1 MKNRNL
7 VIVIL
12 AVICAG
18 LLAGVVYTV
27 TKGKSGTQKKQ
38 EASAEAGADETE
50 SQSGIIEEDGKK
62 YKLNPDIKTVLFM
75 GVDKEE
81 KADLGNNPGE
91 NGQSD
96 SLNLL
101 VLNKEEKTAQ
111 IIQIS
116 RDSMVGIDIYD
127 VTGNRLM
134 TENGQIALQYA
145 YGDGAEESCRLTSE
159 KVSELMYGVNVDSYF
174 SLTLRGWLQQLMRL
188 EELLL
193 PCQKI
198 IQLLILHLKKV
209 QKLLL
214 MGNLLKNMSV
224 KEILKSLTVTI
235 SAWNV
240 SHSLWML

>member
-174 SLTLRGWLQQLMRL
+174 SLTL
-188 EELLL
+188 L

>member
-134 TENGQIALQYA
+134 TENG
-145 YGDGAEESCRLTSE
+145 
-159 KVSELMYGVNVDSYF
+159 
-174 SLTLRGWLQQLMRL
+174 
-188 EELLL
+188 
-193 PCQKI
+193 
-198 IQLLILHLKKV
+198 
-209 QKLLL
+209 
-214 MGNLLKNMSV
+214 
-224 KEILKSLTVTI
+224 
-235 SAWNV
+235 
-240 SHSLWML
+240 

>member
-101 VLNKEEKTAQ
+101 VLNKEEKTE
-111 IIQIS
+111 
-116 RDSMVGIDIYD
+116 RVK
-127 VTGNRLM
+127 
-134 TENGQIALQYA
+134 EAL
-145 YGDGAEESCRLTSE
+145 S
-159 KVSELMYGVNVDSYF
+159 
-174 SLTLRGWLQQLMRL
+174 
-188 EELLL
+188 
-193 PCQKI
+193 
-198 IQLLILHLKKV
+198 
-209 QKLLL
+209 L
-214 MGNLLKNMSV
+214 MGFSYEKIRNISPL
-224 KEILKSLTVTI
+224 SL
-235 SAWNV
+235 SAKARP
-240 SHSLWML
+240 SPR